1 MNTIQV
7 KYEKQDNYPHDRKL
21 ILFDRSAFQKI
32 HRDVLLEV
40 NKKYNILCSQV
51 FVMECI
57 APDNTDKKPEEEL
70 EKDKEALLEKLK
82 LIENP
87 IVLSGPIHI
96 SHIIG
101 IPLDVYNP
109 NFLTS
114 EQIAGN
120 CIANLPITMKRIEPD
135 ELISYYESRVPA
147 FKSLMKGIT
156 ERVEKAEGTLTLNK
170 MSLYV
175 QQIAQQIVQQISKI
189 PVSTKEIE
197 GALIAQQISKIP
209 VSAKEIKGVLKQ
221 DEQTYVRQTLSYCA
235 EKTLREIESKTMGQH
250 MEMFGAVLGLAGKYA
265 DVLRSEVISSK
276 RLTMENY
283 PHLAYPI
290 YIYYLFNFII
300 YARQI
305 NAEHLDKSYWRD
317 FRYMHY
323 LNFCDMFIA
332 NEKSTQHIVNSIPY
346 DDIRETPIITAEEL
360 GRRLM

>member
-1 MNTIQV
+1 MIHV
-7 KYEKQDNYPHDRKL
+7 EYKKKDNYPYGREL
-21 ILFDRSAFQKI
+21 ILFDRNAFQKI
-32 HRDVLLEV
+32 HRDILLEV
-40 NKKYNILCSQV
+40 NKKYNILCPQV

-57 APDNTDKKPEEEL
+57 APNNTDKKPEEEF

-120 CIANLPITMKRIEPD
+120 CIADLPITMKRIEPD
-135 ELISYYESRVPA
+135 ELISYYEPRVSA

-156 ERVEKAEGTLTLNK
+156 ERVKTAEGTLTLNK

-175 QQIAQQIVQQISKI
+175 QQVLQ
-189 PVSTKEIE
+189 PMLEMLDMTVST
-197 GALIAQQISKIP
+197 Q
-209 VSAKEIKGVLKQ
+209 EIKSVLR
-221 DEQTYVRQTLSYCA
+221 ENEHTYVRQTLSYCA
-235 EKTLREIESKTMGQH
+235 EETLRKIESETMEQQI
-250 MEMFGAVLGLAGKYA
+250 EMFEAVLSLAGKYA
-265 DVLRSEVISSK
+265 NVLRSEIIGSK

-283 PHLAYPI
+283 PHLSYPI
-290 YIYYLFNFII
+290 YIYYLFNFVT

-305 NAEHLDKSYWRD
+305 NAEHLDRSYWRD
-317 FRYMHY
+317 FRYLHY

-332 NEKSTQHIVNSIPY
+332 NEKSTRHIVNSIPY
-346 DDIRETPIITAEEL
+346 DDVRETPVIIAEEL
-360 GRRLM
+360 ERRLN